1 MIAMITS
8 DIQFG
13 KCMNLCRISFTPRY
27 DKITPNPRFRYFNL
41 TIDPINKKYNARSP
55 STAKMLDVYAIKKS
69 FVIDR
74 TAGTESTAN
83 TISVASTAI
92 NTNANGVK
100 IIFLFFFTYSLS
112 PTYSFWKERN
122 LVASFTMILFSILV
136 SSFLFLIILYPEYR
150 RIIAKT

>member
-1 MIAMITS
+1 MT
-8 DIQFG
+8 
-13 KCMNLCRISFTPRY
+13 LL
-27 DKITPNPRFRYFNL
+27 RFRYFNL

-83 TISVASTAI
+83 TISDASTAI
-92 NTNANGVK
+92 NTKANGVK

-112 PTYSFWKERN
+112 PSYSFWKERN
-122 LVASFTMILFSILV
+122 LGASFTMILFFSDSGILV
-136 SSFLFLIILYPEYR
+136 I
-150 RIIAKT
+150 